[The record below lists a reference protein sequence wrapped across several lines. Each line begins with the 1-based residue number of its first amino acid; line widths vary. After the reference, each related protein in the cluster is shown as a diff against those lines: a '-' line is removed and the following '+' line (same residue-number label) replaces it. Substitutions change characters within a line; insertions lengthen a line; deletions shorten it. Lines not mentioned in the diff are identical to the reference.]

1 MKVQQDIRLVRLP
14 AENTLHF
21 KDEMQEAF
29 QIGFKSHRNIG
40 DEREQG
46 EILPDKDFYE
56 SLNADGAEAYE
67 AIDADGRRVGGT
79 IIKVDSVTHDN
90 ELAFLYVK
98 VGVQSKGIGQAIWQ
112 SIEALHPETEVW
124 HTCTPYFEVRNIH
137 FYINCCGFHAVE
149 FFNAHHPDPHMPE
162 QFDQADGL
170 FLFEKVMK
178 YSVLISTTS

>member
-1 MKVQQDIRLVRLP
+1 MKVQQNIRLVRLP
-14 AENTLHF
+14 AEHTLDF
-21 KDEMQEAF
+21 KEEMQEAF
-29 QIGFKSHRNIG
+29 QIGFTSHRNNNG
-40 DEREQG
+40 EEHEEG

-79 IIKVDSVTHDN
+79 IIKIDSVTHDN

-112 SIEALHPETEVW
+112 AIEALHPETEVW

-137 FYINCCGFHAVE
+137 FYINCCGFHVVE

-178 YSVLISTTS
+178 HGH